1 MSFATDMRVL
11 LSLMR
16 GLPRRGSH
24 AERLQDFYGPQA
36 ARYDDRDDEDIACE
50 MWARR
55 LASRDLAM
63 AQPFKNFPM
72 ADEMAAER
80 EKPQSPAERDKP
92 QVPAGLSHPR

>member
-1 MSFATDMRVL
+1 MSTVKSES
-11 LSLMR
+11 LS
-16 GLPRRGSH
+16 
-24 AERLQDFYGPQA
+24 ETWA

-72 ADEMAAER
+72 ADEMAG
-80 EKPQSPAERDKP
+80 ERDKP
-92 QVPAGLSHPR
+92 ESPGESSHPR

>member
-1 MSFATDMRVL
+1 MSTAKSES
-11 LSLMR
+11 LSETW
-16 GLPRRGSH
+16 G
-24 AERLQDFYGPQA
+24 

-80 EKPQSPAERDKP
+80 DKPEAPAERDKP
-92 QVPAGLSHPR
+92 QGPAETSHPR